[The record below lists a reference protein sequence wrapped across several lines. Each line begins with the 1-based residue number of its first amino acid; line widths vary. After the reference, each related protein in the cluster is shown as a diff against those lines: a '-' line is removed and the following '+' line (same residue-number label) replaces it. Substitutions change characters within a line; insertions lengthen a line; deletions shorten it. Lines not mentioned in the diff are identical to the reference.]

1 MKLSKIYS
9 NHDERFVPINFRDGL
24 NVVLA
29 EIRLPE
35 NRNKDTH
42 NLGKTTLGT
51 LLDFCLLSKRHARMF
66 LFKHI
71 NLFEDFVFFLEIE
84 LSSGSYLTIR
94 REVKEATKISFKKHL
109 SPRQNFQHL
118 PEEKWDHYKVPF
130 ERSKS
135 ILDGIL
141 NLAAVRPWHYRKGLG
156 YFLRTQDDYSDVF
169 QLRRFASAH
178 SDWKPYVAHILG
190 FDAKLI
196 SDFYE
201 KETEIEKLN
210 SREKTIKSEL
220 GGSIEDLGRIEGLL
234 LLKQQQ
240 ADKQQAKLDSFDFR
254 DQDKDKTRELVDQ
267 IDDEIADLNAE
278 RYTLMY
284 NKKKILSSLEDGEMT
299 FDPERAARLF
309 KEAGVLFEG
318 QIKRD
323 YEQLIEFNEAITE
336 ERRLYLQEEKAEVE
350 SRLKEIGEELNRL
363 GRLRSETLS
372 YLSETDVV
380 RKYKQTSN
388 ELVEL
393 RSDVL
398 KLTRQRDDLQT
409 LQKLRADIR
418 EAIDGR
424 THLVSALER
433 EFKQKNSQVSDNV
446 YKTIRLL
453 FDEIIEDVL
462 DQGALLTVSL
472 NNQFHPEF
480 GAEILD
486 DSGNA
491 TSAQRGH
498 TYKKLLCIAFDLA
511 LLRAHLGSGFPAFV
525 YHDGVFESLDRRK
538 KSNLLEVM
546 RRYSNFG
553 IQQIITLID
562 TDMPP
567 DVDES
572 PAFSE
577 DEIVLKL
584 HDEGPDGRLFNMPS
598 W

>member
-9 NHDERFVPINFRDGL
+9 NHDEQFVPINFRDGL

-42 NLGKTTLGT
+42 NLGKTALGT
-51 LLDFCLLSKRHARMF
+51 LLDFCLLSTRHARMF

-118 PEEKWDHYKVPF
+118 PEEEWDHYKVPF

-141 NLAAVRPWHYRKGLG
+141 NLAAVHPWHYRKGLG
-156 YFLRTQDDYSDVF
+156 YLLRTQDDYSDVF

-190 FDAKLI
+190 FNAKLI

-398 KLTRQRDDLQT
+398 KLTRQREDLQT

-418 EAIDGR
+418 EAIDGK

-433 EFKQKNSQVSDNV
+433 EFKQKNSQESDSV

-462 DQGALLTVSL
+462 DQSALLTVSL

-480 GAEILD
+480 EAEILD